1 MRMNTSIEITLRK
14 NLKISDKPKPCVLSF
29 RSIFFFIITLVCLNP
44 VLSAQVQQLNRDS
57 LIAIQ
62 QNRANL
68 EQRPQTQDTIPGI
81 QDSVVV
87 NVNGIET
94 TIKYFAKDS
103 IITKI
108 SNSSTYLYGDAVIE
122 YGRIK
127 LTAAEIIIDQS
138 KSELTA
144 KGVLDSLGNWQ
155 GRPVFN
161 DGPDR
166 FETEE
171 IRYNFVTQKARIKGV
186 ATQQP
191 DGLLR
196 GEVVKRNPDQS
207 AYVLNGKFIPC
218 LDNPNATTYI
228 NAKKIKINPGKNIIT
243 GPFLLYVGGI
253 PTPLGLPFG
262 FFPDTQEVT
271 SGILFPKYGDER
283 RRGLFLRQG
292 GWYQVWND
300 QVHSAITGDI
310 YSKGSWALSTR
321 TVYRKRYKYSGQLSL
336 TYNRNRTP
344 DTDEVQLDSKDF
356 WLAWSHSPDATGKNS
371 RFSASVNAGTGTY
384 NQNNF
389 STTNF
394 QNNVRSEFRSNI
406 QYSGSIPRT
415 PFSYSLSARH
425 TQNIET
431 NVLDVSLP
439 EGSFNMNR
447 VYPFKGSK
455 ADILKSLN
463 VGWRFQ
469 VSNRL
474 TNVVRPGTAGF
485 NIANAENTTDTLA
498 VQFGSLNELLK
509 NAKNGAR
516 HNVDLST
523 SFSALNYLNVT
534 PSINFEELWYLQEL
548 DYQFLDSENA
558 VRIDTTR
565 GFSRSTTYSASVSMS
580 TQVYGMYTLNRS
592 RKIEAIRHTM
602 IPTMSFSYRPD
613 FSDPN
618 FGYYRTVQTDTSGTT
633 RQLSIYDGFRYGSPS
648 LGESAALSFSV
659 SNQVEMKVRSDT
671 AKSEKVKILENL
683 SLNGAYN
690 FLADSFNLSNI
701 NITARTTLF
710 DKKLNINMGATLDP
724 YSYLKNSETGNLERR
739 SVLAW
744 KSRQGIGRITS
755 ARLAL
760 STNLNSQASA
770 GPARSGG
777 GLQGGDGMGLGGEM
791 PPGFQQEQE
800 GTFGSINDGV
810 ETTGPLPTYL
820 YDPNA
825 CVAVSVTWNL
835 TLSFD
840 SSYRWT
846 TTGTTTRQAA
856 RAYGQIAL
864 TPQWDI
870 TFNSGYD
877 FVEKELTQ
885 TSLGIYRDLGCWEMS
900 ANWIPFGAFTSY
912 TIDIQIKASALKDLK
927 ISRRRS
933 QFDNNSNFGVN

>member
-14 NLKISDKPKPCVLSF
+14 NLKISDNPKLSVLSI
-29 RSIFFFIITLVCLNP
+29 RSVLLFIILLGSLN
-44 VLSAQVQQLNRDS
+44 LYLEAQVQQLNRDS
-57 LIAIQ
+57 LIAIN

-68 EQRPQTQDTIPGI
+68 PEPVERDTIPGI

-108 SNSSTYLYGDAVIE
+108 TDNSTYLYGDAVIE
-122 YGRIK
+122 YGRIR
-127 LTAAEIIIDQS
+127 LAAAEIIID
-138 KSELTA
+138 KSSNELSA
-144 KGVLDSLGNWQ
+144 RGVQDSLGNWI
-155 GRPVFN
+155 GRPIFN

-171 IRYNFVTQKARIKGV
+171 IRFNFITQKARIKGV

-207 AYVLNGKFIPC
+207 AYILNGKFIPC
-218 LDNPNATTYI
+218 MDDPNGNTYI
-228 NAKKIKINPGKNIIT
+228 KAKKIKINPGKNIIT

-262 FFPDTQEVT
+262 FFPDTQEVQ

-300 QVHSAITGDI
+300 QIHSSITGDI
-310 YSKGSWALSTR
+310 YSKGSWAVNTR
-321 TVYRKRYKYSGQLSL
+321 TVYRKRYKHSGQFSL
-336 TYNRNRTP
+336 TYNRNITP
-344 DTDEVQLDSKDF
+344 ETDEVQIDSKDF
-356 WLAWSHSPDATGKNS
+356 WLSWSHSPDSRGRNS
-371 RFSASVNAGTGTY
+371 RFSASVNAGSSTF

-415 PFSYSLSARH
+415 PFTYSLSARH

-447 VYPFKGSK
+447 IFPFKGAK
-455 ADILKSLN
+455 ADILKRLN

-469 VSNRL
+469 LSNRV
-474 TNVVRPGTAGF
+474 TNVVSPGTAGF
-485 NIANAENTTDTLA
+485 NIANTANERDTIS
-498 VQFGSLNELLK
+498 VSFGNLNELLR

-523 SFSALNYLNVT
+523 SFSLLRNINVT
-534 PSINFEELWYLQEL
+534 PSVSIEELWYLEEL
-548 DYQFLDSENA
+548 DYEFLESENA

-565 GFSRSTTYSASVSMS
+565 GFSRSTTYSAALSMS
-580 TQVYGMYTLNRS
+580 TQIYGTFNFGRS
-592 RKIEAIRHTM
+592 RKIEAIRHTI
-602 IPTMSFSYRPD
+602 IPSLSFSYRPD
-613 FSDPN
+613 FSDPR
-618 FGYYRTVQTDTSGTT
+618 FGYYRTVQTDTSGTE
-633 RQLSIYDGFRYGSPS
+633 RQLSIYDGFRYGAPS
-648 LGESAALSFSV
+648 LGESAAVGFSV

-683 SLNGAYN
+683 TLSGNYN

-710 DKKLNINMGATLDP
+710 DKKLNLNMGATLDP
-724 YSYLKNSETGNLERR
+724 YSYVENTETGNLQRR
-739 SVLAW
+739 SILAF
-744 KSRQGIGRITS
+744 RNQQGLGRITS
-755 ARLAL
+755 ARFSLTT
-760 STNLNSQASA
+760 SLNSKA
-770 GPARSGG
+770 GQSRRSGVRT
-777 GLQGGDGMGLGGEM
+777 DGRGSFDGLGTETIGS
-791 PPGFQQEQE
+791 GFLPEE
-800 GTFGSINDGV
+800 SGTFGSINDG
-810 ETTGPLPTYL
+810 GQLSSQLPAYF

-825 CVAVSVTWNL
+825 YVDIDVPWNVR
-835 TLSFD
+835 LSFD
-840 SSYRWT
+840 YSYRWT
-846 TTGTTTRQAA
+846 TTGTTTRQAM
-856 RAYGQIAL
+856 RAYGQMAL
-864 TPQWDI
+864 TPKWDI

-877 FVEKELTQ
+877 FVAQELTQ
-885 TSLGIYRDLGCWEMS
+885 SSLGIYRDLGCWEMS
-900 ANWIPFGAFTSY
+900 ANWVPFGAFTSY
-912 TIDIQIKASALKDLK
+912 TIDIQIKASSLKDLK

-933 QFDNNSNFGVN
+933 QFDNNPNFGQ